1 MLTIGVLSRRR
12 GHAVQAVESAL
23 ATVGCDAQVVV
34 AFDDEPLAMLDA
46 IMAFRGRRNV
56 HAVLLPIRHFY
67 VRGMNALYAE
77 MKLLGAD
84 RFVVVND
91 DVFFTTRDWG
101 PYVLE
106 QYAEQFPEGG
116 IMELAGPDL
125 CAHYLSDVR
134 FIDQYCDGKLAD
146 MRYTMYFSDTHL
158 MAQAKGLSRYRYVP
172 GPVGRPIVDH
182 RILNDPLREELKYWY
197 AVDQR
202 EFDLCHPK

>member
-23 ATVGCDAQVVV
+23 ATVGCEAQVIV

-77 MKLLGAD
+77 MKFRNAD

-91 DVFFTTRDWG
+91 DVLFTMRDWG

-106 QYAEQFPEGG
+106 RYAEQFPEGG

-125 CAHYLSDVR
+125 CAHYLSDVG
-134 FIDQYCDGKLAD
+134 FIDQRCAGKLAD
-146 MRYTMYFSDTHL
+146 MRYTMYCSDTHL
-158 MAQAKGLSRYRYVP
+158 MVHVKGLNRYRYVSSP
-172 GPVGRPIVDH
+172 TGRPVIDH
-182 RILNDPLREELKYWY
+182 RILDDALREELKYWY
-197 AVDQR
+197 PVDQR
-202 EFDLCHPK
+202 EFDECHPK